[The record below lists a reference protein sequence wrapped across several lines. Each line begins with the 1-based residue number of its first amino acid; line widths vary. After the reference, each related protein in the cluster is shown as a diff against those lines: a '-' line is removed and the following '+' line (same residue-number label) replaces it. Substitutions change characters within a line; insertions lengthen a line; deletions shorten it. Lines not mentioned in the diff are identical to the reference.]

1 MQWLHDLSTLWDE
14 TTVKVY
20 QTDELAKF
28 TLGGRVGKRAYGLNV
43 VLEGTNAIT
52 ADMMS
57 EEI

>member
-14 TTVKVY
+14 TKVKVY

-28 TLGGRVGKRAYGLNV
+28 TLGGRVGKGGYGLNV
-43 VLEGTNAIT
+43 VLDG

>member
-1 MQWLHDLSTLWDE
+1 MKWLHDLSTLWDE

-20 QTDELAKF
+20 HTDELAKF
-28 TLGGRVGKRAYGLNV
+28 TLEGRVGKGAYGLNV

-52 ADMMS
+52 ANMMS

>member
-28 TLGGRVGKRAYGLNV
+28 TLGGRVGKGACLNV